1 MKVEFHSGVSDKL
14 GSACRFLLRAHAARA
29 SVRVCGDRATLDRLD
44 HAMWTVEP
52 LSFFPHL
59 RLKPGQ
65 VGAAAVLRRTPIRLT
80 ETVSEAD
87 AGGLLLNLG
96 PDLALHW
103 ERFDRVV
110 EIVSSEA
117 ADAAAGRQ
125 RWRHYSQQ
133 AGIELVHNPR
143 TAAQ

>member
-14 GSACRFLLRAHAARA
+14 GSACRFLQRAHAARA

-44 HAMWTVEP
+44 QALWTVEP
-52 LSFFPHL
+52 LSFVPHL

-65 VGAAAVLRRTPIRLT
+65 VGAGPVLRRTPIRLT
-80 ETVSEAD
+80 ETVSDAD

-96 PDLALHW
+96 PDLVEHW

-110 EIVSSEA
+110 EIVSSET
-117 ADAAAGRQ
+117 ADAAAGRH
-125 RWRHYSQQ
+125 RWRHYSQHP
-133 AGIELVHNPR
+133 GIELVHHAR